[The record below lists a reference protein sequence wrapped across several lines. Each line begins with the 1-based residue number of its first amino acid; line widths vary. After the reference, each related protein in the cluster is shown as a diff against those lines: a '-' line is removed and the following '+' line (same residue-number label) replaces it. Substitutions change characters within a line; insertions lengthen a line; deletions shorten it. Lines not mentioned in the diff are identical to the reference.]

1 MRDFKSKLAREVNRL
16 TGWSGPVFERR
27 YEMTVVTSEDRA
39 QIERLSY
46 VLAQSVKEGLVEEVR
61 EWPGVHSAAALI
73 EGTPLEGHWFDRTRE
88 YAARNQREEIT
99 RLQFAE
105 EESVILSPIPCWAHL
120 PPDVYR
126 ARIAGI
132 VETFESEAA
141 RLRSLNGTSVLGVEA
156 ILAKDP
162 QHRPES
168 IACSPAPLVHAAT
181 KAARKAFYDAYAWG
195 SSPPSGKPPR
205 NCGRATATLF
215 SRPAA
220 SHRLCRSWRDS
231 PLACALCQPHRP
243 SQGDP
248 SEFLK
253 LTGRRCIRTDRRG
266 LPNRRLRPAAGRFR
280 AAQRLRRQPIDVL
293 TSGNPGTLPT
303 YLPAPY
309 LPRGMSY

>member
-1 MRDFKSKLAREVNRL
+1 LADFMRDFKSKLAREVNRL

-73 EGTPLEGHWFDRTRE
+73 EGTTLEGHWFDRTRE

-120 PPDVYR
+120 SPDVYR

-132 VETFESEAA
+132 VETLESEAA
-141 RLRSLNGTSVLGVEA
+141 RLRSLNGTSVLGVAA

-181 KAARKAFYDAYAWG
+181 KAARKAFYDAYAW
-195 SSPPSGKPPR
+195 
-205 NCGRATATLF
+205 F
-215 SRPAA
+215 VAA
-220 SHRLCRSWRDS
+220 FRQAAEKLR
-231 PLACALCQPHRP
+231 
-243 SQGDP
+243 QGDRNAVFP
-248 SEFLK
+248 AGSFPPA
-253 LTGRRCIRTDRRG
+253 
-266 LPNRRLRPAAGRFR
+266 LPFVAG
-280 AAQRLRRQPIDVL
+280 
-293 TSGNPGTLPT
+293 
-303 YLPAPY
+303 
-309 LPRGMSY
+309 